1 MNIERKNKILGILQV
16 GILNIKENEN
26 KTYMT
31 VDW

>member
-16 GILNIKENEN
+16 GILNSKENEN